1 MKNTIVIIFSLIFSI
16 PYLSHAGYKKF
27 QWLTDGS
34 CYAYTLFDAN
44 SYIIAATEQG
54 DYSVGGVKNRIV
66 LIKTDLS
73 FNIINSV
80 SFEDTIRGVRDIKI
94 HSICPGGNGFIMCG
108 SIDNNA
114 IIADVDQ
121 NFNFLAVYEYSNANV
136 FYSICAYG
144 VCGKDNNSG
153 LMFYL
158 DDQNLG
164 NLDGYQTPT
173 AWEFHKVTYVGS
185 VNELAFAGVDEN
197 RNETG
202 FAFFVF
208 DNLNKILIP
217 LCCYGFNNSSNP
229 NSYACITADNHGST
243 EQCIVSTSYGSQINT
258 FFIDDVLGNPILRGN
273 PKFTHPQNYY
283 FYLQDVVFSQ
293 QWNNGIFSWT
303 GYCFDVSSGYTDA
316 FYIRMDF
323 DYNNLPNSPFYNVP
337 FYNYYASPNTDYKLY
352 QVEHY
357 FGDISCVGYYNE
369 NNSTGVF
376 TAFPEITSNCD
387 NTTSSLGEDHSIADI
402 SLYGINLNSYSIGSD
417 TNYILYSQ
425 PRTFNTDTC
434 ETIPD
439 ENPTNSQKSTTN
451 IKTFD
456 IDDAKIFVSGDELH
470 IVNVK
475 DVADYLILSADGKVL
490 DKGKTGT
497 FPISVSSFTPGFYTL
512 VLKGEK
518 TITSYKFVIT
528 HK

>member
-1 MKNTIVIIFSLIFSI
+1 MKNTIVIIFSLIFSM

-27 QWLTDGS
+27 QWLNNGTS
-34 CYAYTLFDAN
+34 YAYTLYDAN
-44 SYIIAATEQG
+44 SYIIAATEEG
-54 DYSVGGVKNRIV
+54 DYSVGGIKNRIV
-66 LIKTDLS
+66 FIQTDLS
-73 FNIINSV
+73 FNLINSV
-80 SFEDTIRGVRDIKI
+80 SFEDTVRGVRDIEI
-94 HSICPGGNGFIMCG
+94 HSICPGGNGFVMCG

-121 NFNFLAVYEYSNANV
+121 SFNFLDVYEYNDASV

-158 DDQNLG
+158 DDQNLC

-173 AWEFHKVTYVGS
+173 PWEFHKVTYVGS
-185 VNELAFAGVDEN
+185 VNQLAFAGVDEN

-202 FAFFVF
+202 FAFFTFVPTY
-208 DNLNKILIP
+208 LIP
-217 LCCYGFNNSSNP
+217 LCCNGFNNSSNP
-229 NSYACITADNHGST
+229 NSYACITADNHGTT
-243 EQCIVSTSYGSQINT
+243 EQCIISTSYGSQINT
-258 FFIDDVLGNPILRGN
+258 FFIDDVLGSAVLRGN
-273 PKFTHPQNYY
+273 PKFTHPQNYD
-283 FYLQDVVFSQ
+283 FYLQYVQFFQ
-293 QWNNGIFSWT
+293 QINNDQFAWIGHYLD
-303 GYCFDVSSGYTDA
+303 GASGYMNG

-337 FYNYYASPNTDYKLY
+337 FYNYYSSPNTDYKFY
-352 QVEHY
+352 QTEQY
-357 FGDISCVGYYNE
+357 LGDISCVGYYNE

-376 TAFPEITSNCD
+376 TAFPEITSYCD
-387 NTTSSLGEDHSIADI
+387 NTGSALGEDHSIVDI
-402 SLYGINLNSYSIGSD
+402 SFSPINLNSYSIGSD